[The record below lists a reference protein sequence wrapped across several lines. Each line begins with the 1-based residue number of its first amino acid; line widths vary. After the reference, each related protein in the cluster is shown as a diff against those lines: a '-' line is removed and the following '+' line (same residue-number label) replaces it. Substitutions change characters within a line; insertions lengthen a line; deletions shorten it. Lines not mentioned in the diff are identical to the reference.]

1 ETALGARL
9 LHRTTRAL
17 TLTESGQRYYDSVS
31 RILSE
36 IEEADRTVSQLQTM
50 PRGTLRIATPVSFSL
65 LHLAEALPDFLAQ
78 CPHIEIQGVTRA
90 RFVDLMEEAFDL
102 AIRLGRL
109 PESSLVARKFA
120 PMRSAV
126 CASPAYL
133 DAHGTPET
141 PAALTGHNCLCYS
154 NLSRAEEWRF

>member
-1 ETALGARL
+1 MARLDSMEAFARVAETGSFSEAARRLGSSKSAVSRQIAALETALGARL

-17 TLTESGQRYYDSVS
+17 TPTESGQRYYDSVS

-78 CPHIEIQGVTRA
+78 CPHIEIDVVTSD
-90 RFVDLMEEAFDL
+90 RFVDLIEEGFDL
-102 AIRLGRL
+102 A
-109 PESSLVARKFA
+109 
-120 PMRSAV
+120 
-126 CASPAYL
+126 
-133 DAHGTPET
+133 
-141 PAALTGHNCLCYS
+141 
-154 NLSRAEEWRF
+154 